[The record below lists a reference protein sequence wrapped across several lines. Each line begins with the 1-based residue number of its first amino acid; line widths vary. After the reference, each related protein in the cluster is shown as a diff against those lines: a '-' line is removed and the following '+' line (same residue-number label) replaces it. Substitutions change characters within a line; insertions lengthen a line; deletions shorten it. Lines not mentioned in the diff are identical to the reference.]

1 MAELFHLVV
10 TNPMTSIIPNK
21 TTWDILEIAG
31 IQHIERLVA
40 EFYVECSYIPSRY
53 FRVKITEHQNGTYIS
68 RLNVCLRNVDA
79 VPEWISGLGESIDA
93 ALADAIQQLM
103 NQFDQRGQGKYDLTE
118 DDFEWAAS
126 EDF

>member
-10 TNPMTSIIPNK
+10 INPMTSIIPNK
-21 TTWDILEIAG
+21 ITWDTLQVAG
-31 IQHIERLVA
+31 IQHIERVLA

-68 RLNVCLRNVDA
+68 RLNVCLKNVDA
-79 VPEWISGLGESIDA
+79 VPEWISGLGDSMDA
-93 ALADAIQQLM
+93 ALADAIQQFI
-103 NQFDQRGQGKYDLTE
+103 NQFDQLGQNKHYLTE